1 MYPFQY
7 PNPFFPRFNRL
18 RRISGIPVLRTTGV
32 TASTTEVR
40 YDVKPCEYRQLPNEG
55 LFFLDV
61 RQTAPAGSAALPVAL
76 ESDEVVPD
84 NTSMLLNAQAD
95 SVIAS
100 DLVLNVRYLI
110 YYNKC
115 TKTYQ
120 LVNAYTV
127 APTAQ
132 A

>member
-1 MYPFQY
+1 MVSPFFY
-7 PNPFFPRFNRL
+7 PNPFYPRFNRVP
-18 RRISGIPVLRTTGV
+18 RISGIPVLKTIGV

-40 YDVKPCEYRQLPNEG
+40 YDVKPCEYKQLPKEG

-61 RQTAPAGSAALPVAL
+61 RQTAPTGSGALPVAL
-76 ESDEVVPD
+76 ESNEVVPD
-84 NTSMLLNAQAD
+84 NTSMLKNAQAAP
-95 SVIAS
+95 VIAS
-100 DLVLNVRYLI
+100 DLVLNVRYLV

-127 APTAQ
+127 APTV
-132 A
+132 

>member
-1 MYPFQY
+1 MYPFYFPY
-7 PNPFFPRFNRL
+7 PFGPRFNRL
-18 RRISGIPVLRTTGV
+18 RKISGIPVLRTTGV

-40 YDVKPCEYRQLPNEG
+40 YDVKPCEYKQLPNEG

-61 RQTAPAGSAALPVAL
+61 RQIAPAGSDTLPVAI
-76 ESDEVVPD
+76 ESDEIVPD
-84 NTSMLLNAQAD
+84 NTSMLLNAQSDA
-95 SVIAS
+95 VVAS

-120 LVNAYTV
+120 LVNAYTA